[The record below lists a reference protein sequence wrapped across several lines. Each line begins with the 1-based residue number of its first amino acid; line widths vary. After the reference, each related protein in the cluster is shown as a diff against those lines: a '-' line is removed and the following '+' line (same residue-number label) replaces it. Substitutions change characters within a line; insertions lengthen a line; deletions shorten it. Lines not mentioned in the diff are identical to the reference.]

1 MEKVKEK
8 IRKLKA
14 KFKRL
19 DNTVKTKG
27 IDDKSNHLSF
37 VEKIVQQQ
45 KLKSE
50 LVRIKNS
57 PESSSKKAT
66 EYISEASQSLK

>member
-27 IDDKSNHLSF
+27 VDDKSNHLSF
-37 VEKIVQQQ
+37 VEKIVQ
-45 KLKSE
+45 
-50 LVRIKNS
+50 
-57 PESSSKKAT
+57 
-66 EYISEASQSLK
+66 

>member
-8 IRKLKA
+8 IRKLKV

-19 DNTVKTKG
+19 DSTVKTKG
-27 IDDKSNHLSF
+27 VDDKSNHLSF
-37 VEKIVQQQ
+37 VEKIVHQQ

-50 LVRIKNS
+50 IVRIKNS

-66 EYISEASQSLK
+66 DYISEAS

>member
-19 DNTVKTKG
+19 DSTVKTKG
-27 IDDKSNHLSF
+27 VDDKSNHLSF
-37 VEKIVQQQ
+37 VEKIVHQ
-45 KLKSE
+45 
-50 LVRIKNS
+50 
-57 PESSSKKAT
+57 
-66 EYISEASQSLK
+66 